1 MGENKLKEQTYP
13 EFNQTIVRGQLGNG
27 MAVVLIP
34 MKAFQKSYAVL
45 TTDFGSI
52 DQSFYSGPNRELVQ
66 LPAGCAHFLEH
77 KLFEKEDHDAFDLFG
92 KLGADSNAFTS
103 YTQTSYQFSTT
114 MNLHQCLEILLDF
127 VQKPYFSKEGVAKEQ
142 GIIGQ
147 EIRMYADSP
156 SSRLYTGTVA
166 NLYPHDPMRQ
176 DIAGSEDSIAQITPD
191 VLYRAYN
198 EFYRPSNLKLVVAG
212 NIDPHQLFEWLEEQE
227 AQYSIDRAPLP
238 QRALK
243 LSDPLDSDLV
253 EQNQLMMDVQR
264 PHVMVALRG
273 SHRPLDA
280 PARLKYRLS
289 VELLLEMLFDDTTD
303 NFLRLYD
310 RGILDDSFSF
320 SFEMERGFH
329 FATWSTET
337 NQPRK
342 FTDEIRAILQAAPDN
357 LMHMKGQFAAMR
369 RGAVGRLVA
378 ILNSPEMIAN
388 RYASN
393 LFGDITIYDE
403 LKQLQSLTLT
413 DLQTALDQ
421 FICPAMTTTFT
432 IWPQAEH

>member
-1 MGENKLKEQTYP
+1 MGENNLKIQKYP
-13 EFNQTIVRGQLGNG
+13 EFNQTVVHGRLDNG
-27 MAVVLIP
+27 MTVVLIP
-34 MKAFQKSYAVL
+34 MPAFQKSYAVL

-52 DQSFYSGPNRELVQ
+52 DQSFYSGRDSQLVK

-92 KLGADSNAFTS
+92 ELGADSNAFTS

-114 MNLHQCLEILLDF
+114 MHLHKCLAILLDF
-127 VQKPYFSKEGVAKEQ
+127 VQKPYFSTAGVKKEQ

-166 NLYPHDPMRQ
+166 NLYPDDPMKE
-176 DIAGSEDSIAQITPD
+176 DIAGSEQSIAQITPD
-191 VLYRAYN
+191 VLYQAYH

-212 NIDPHQLFEWLEEQE
+212 DFDPHQLFDWLAKQE
-227 AQYSIDRAPLP
+227 GQYSSQPDPLP
-238 QRALK
+238 RRALQ
-243 LSDPLDSDLV
+243 LSDPLQSPLIA
-253 EQNQLMMDVQR
+253 QNKLLMDVQR

-273 SHRPLDA
+273 SHHPLNA
-280 PARLKYRLS
+280 KERLKYRLS

-310 RGILDDSFSF
+310 QGVLDDSFSF

-329 FATWSTET
+329 FASWSSET
-337 NQPRK
+337 NQPQKFSQSIRK
-342 FTDEIRAILQAAPDN
+342 ILEKASDN
-357 LMHMKGQFAAMR
+357 LEEMQDQFTAMR

-378 ILNSPEMIAN
+378 SLNSPELIAN
-388 RYASN
+388 RYAGD
-393 LFGDITIYDE
+393 LFGDVTVYDE
-403 LKQLQSLTLT
+403 LRCLRSLTLA
-413 DLQTALDQ
+413 DLQTALSR
-421 FICPAMTTTFT
+421 FIRPELTTTFT
-432 IWPQAEH
+432 IWPQA

>member
-13 EFNQTIVRGQLGNG
+13 EFNQVVVRGQLENG
-27 MAVVLIP
+27 LAVVLIP

-52 DQSFYSGPNRELVQ
+52 DQSFYSGPPQELVQ

-77 KLFEKEDHDAFDLFG
+77 KLFEKKDHDAFDLFG

-114 MNLHQCLEILLDF
+114 MNLHRCLEILLDF
-127 VQKPYFSKEGVAKEQ
+127 VQQPYFSAKGVAKEQ

-166 NLYPHDPMRQ
+166 NLYPHDPMKQ
-176 DIAGSEDSIAQITPD
+176 DIAGSEVSIAQITPD
-191 VLYRAYN
+191 VLYRSYN
-198 EFYRPSNLKLVVAG
+198 AFYHPSNLKLVVAG
-212 NIDPHQLFEWLEEQE
+212 NFDPHQLFKWLVQQEE
-227 AQYSIDRAPLP
+227 QYSIEQSPLP
-238 QRALK
+238 KRALT
-243 LSDPLDSDLV
+243 LSDPASSDLIH
-253 EQNQLMMDVQR
+253 QSQLMMDVQR

-273 SHRPLDA
+273 SQHPLNA
-280 PARLKYRLS
+280 MTRLKYRLS
-289 VELLLEMLFDDTTD
+289 VELMLEMLFDDTTD

-310 RGILDDSFSF
+310 QGVLDDSFSF

-337 NQPRK
+337 NQPQR
-342 FTDEIRAILQAAPDN
+342 FADEIRAILQAAPDN

-378 ILNSPEMIAN
+378 SLNSPEMIAN
-388 RYASN
+388 RYASK

-403 LKQLQSLTLT
+403 LRQLQSLTLA
-413 DLQTALDQ
+413 DLQTALEQ
-421 FICPAMTTTFT
+421 FIRPEMTTTFT
-432 IWPQAEH
+432 IWPQAER

>member
-1 MGENKLKEQTYP
+1 MGEINLKEQFYP
-13 EFNQTIVRGQLGNG
+13 EFNQTVVRGHLANG
-27 MAVVLIP
+27 MAIVLIP
-34 MKAFQKSYAVL
+34 MAAFQKSYAVL

-52 DQSFYSGPNRELVQ
+52 DQSFYSGKEQRLVH

-92 KLGADSNAFTS
+92 ELGADSNAFTS

-114 MNLHQCLEILLDF
+114 MNLHQCLSILLDF
-127 VQKPYFSKEGVAKEQ
+127 VQKPYFSQKGVTKEQ

-156 SSRLYTGTVA
+156 SSRLYTGAVA
-166 NLYPHDPMRQ
+166 NLYPNDPMKQ
-176 DIAGSEDSIAQITPD
+176 DIAGTEDSIAQINPD
-191 VLYRAYN
+191 VLYQAYN
-198 EFYRPSNLKLVVAG
+198 EFYQPSNLKLVVAG
-212 NIDPHQLFEWLEEQE
+212 NFDPVQLLDWLEQQE
-227 AQYSIDRAPLP
+227 AQYSTKKTPRPKRAG
-238 QRALK
+238 K
-243 LSDPLDSDLV
+243 LSEPSISFLNKES
-253 EQNQLMMDVQR
+253 QLMMDVQR

-273 SHRPLDA
+273 GYHPADA
-280 PARLKYRLS
+280 LERLKYRLS

-310 RGILDDSFSF
+310 QGVFDDSFSF
-320 SFEMERGFH
+320 SFEMECGFH

-337 NQPRK
+337 NQPRQ
-342 FTDEIRAILQAAPDN
+342 FTQEIQVILKSAADN
-357 LMHMKGQFAAMR
+357 LQQMKGQFAAMR

-378 ILNSPEMIAN
+378 SLNSPEMVAN

-393 LFGDITIYDE
+393 LFGDLTIYDE
-403 LKQLQSLTLT
+403 LKQLQALTLG
-413 DLQTALDQ
+413 DLQTALKQ
-421 FICPAMTTTFT
+421 FIRPDMTTTFT